1 MCTSNVVIKNVVNVG
16 PVVICNH
23 EFVEEEIVV
32 RGEQHIRTSLNIDV
46 RPYKKLQNLCPICLN
61 KCSIYDNQRHISSWR
76 APNLNGIIV
85 RLKYLPNR
93 IICPEHG
100 ILTEYIPWSD
110 GTSRFTP
117 DFNNEVTWNALYT
130 NKSAISTAFSI
141 NWRTVGNCIKAAH
154 SRIEPD
160 RSKRF
165 ENLRKIC
172 VDETAIQKGHKY
184 IFVVYNME
192 TNTVVWIGE
201 NTGYSVF
208 EEFAKLLTLEQR
220 NNIELIA
227 GDGARWI
234 DTCTHDYFPNATRCI
249 DPFHVVQWTVDA
261 LDDLRKE
268 TVNRAQIEY
277 ESMKRKFQ
285 EEKAEINSVI
295 EITQIEINTLETENA
310 KLEENNVQLRNAY
323 GTASKK
329 QSAEIKKRL
338 ESNARKIAINDDKIE
353 SNKKYIEALN
363 NALNDES
370 NDGMKDLSES
380 EKLTEVQENHLK
392 EIQQRYDSIKHSK
405 YALGKN
411 PENLTA
417 NQMDKVDILKEEDNN
432 LYKGYQL
439 KEHLRCVLHM
449 SDPEGAAIELKR
461 WISEAQESGIKQFTE
476 LAGKI
481 ERHEKAI
488 INSVRF
494 KANSAKSESCNT
506 TIKFLIRSARGFRK
520 FENLESLVYLKCSN
534 LEIPL
539 RNRIFVSK
547 NNTA

>member
-329 QSAEIKKRL
+329 QSAEIKK
-338 ESNARKIAINDDKIE
+338 S
-353 SNKKYIEALN
+353 
-363 NALNDES
+363 
-370 NDGMKDLSES
+370 
-380 EKLTEVQENHLK
+380 
-392 EIQQRYDSIKHSK
+392 
-405 YALGKN
+405 
-411 PENLTA
+411 
-417 NQMDKVDILKEEDNN
+417 
-432 LYKGYQL
+432 
-439 KEHLRCVLHM
+439 
-449 SDPEGAAIELKR
+449 
-461 WISEAQESGIKQFTE
+461 
-476 LAGKI
+476 
-481 ERHEKAI
+481 
-488 INSVRF
+488 
-494 KANSAKSESCNT
+494 
-506 TIKFLIRSARGFRK
+506 
-520 FENLESLVYLKCSN
+520 
-534 LEIPL
+534 
-539 RNRIFVSK
+539 
-547 NNTA
+547 